1 MKTVVTPLVLRIIGA
16 VVTIIWVISVVAD
29 AINPAYDPPET
40 IGLAFMA
47 MLSAVL
53 GAAAVQGRD
62 KKDDPPPGDPP
73 PRELNREAEDD
84 DSE

>member
-1 MKTVVTPLVLRIIGA
+1 MKTVVTPFVLRVIGA

-62 KKDDPPPGDPP
+62 KKDDDPPDPP

-84 DSE
+84 DRE

>member
-1 MKTVVTPLVLRIIGA
+1 MKTVVTPFVLRIIGA

-53 GAAAVQGRD
+53 GAAAVQGRE
-62 KKDDPPPGDPP
+62 KKDDDPP
-73 PRELNREAEDD
+73 DPPRRELNREAEDD

>member
-1 MKTVVTPLVLRIIGA
+1 MKTVVTPFVLRIIGA

-29 AINPAYDPPET
+29 AVNPAYDPPET

-62 KKDDPPPGDPP
+62 KSDPPPGDPP

-84 DSE
+84 CE

>member
-1 MKTVVTPLVLRIIGA
+1 MKTVVTPFVLRVIGA

-29 AINPAYDPPET
+29 AVNPAYDPPET

-53 GAAAVQGRD
+53 GAAAVQGRE
-62 KKDDPPPGDPP
+62 KKDDDPP
-73 PRELNREAEDD
+73 DPPRRELNREAEDD

>member
-1 MKTVVTPLVLRIIGA
+1 MKTVVTPFVLRIIGA

-29 AINPAYDPPET
+29 AINPVYDPPET

-53 GAAAVQGRD
+53 GAAAVQGRE
-62 KKDDPPPGDPP
+62 KKDDDPP
-73 PRELNREAEDD
+73 DPPRRELNREAEDD